1 MPDGSDRSSGHEARR
16 ERRNRKVARALVL
29 KHEGEA
35 IGIATR
41 DIARILSA
49 EFDENVAVG
58 TVRNYLWDPRGAK
71 ARAIKDTYR
80 GTCRACGEPTSGGDG
95 PDDAREYCQRHK
107 HLRPGSRLQKH
118 TRDSIK
124 AALRQWYRAHG
135 FWPNSHDLNRHWAE
149 RRGGE
154 ALRRFQQFR
163 LSASSVVHHFGT
175 VQAGVDAAKR
185 DESVGR
191 ALDLGN

>member
-1 MPDGSDRSSGHEARR
+1 MPDGSDRRSGHEARR

-35 IGIATR
+35 IGITTR
-41 DIARILSA
+41 ELARILSA
-49 EFDENVAVG
+49 EFAEEVAVG
-58 TVRNYLWDPRGAK
+58 TVRNYLWDPRGEK
-71 ARAIKDTYR
+71 ARAIKDSYR
-80 GTCRACGEPTSGGDG
+80 GTCRSCGEPTSGGDG

-118 TRDSIK
+118 TQDSIK
-124 AALRQWYRAHG
+124 AVLRRWYRAHG

-175 VQAGVDAAKR
+175 VQAGVDAAKH

-191 ALDLGN
+191 SLALGN